1 MSINWKDREVET
13 KRQEVVVRA
22 LLNKW
27 LEDNNDWSGE
37 VIFSNYPPVLYIR
50 LEIHHLNNL
59 SDIKLD
65 QAGVLASLLCTATK
79 MGCLKGFRT
88 SSNSIEYKLCVPFI

>member
-27 LEDNNDWSGE
+27 LEDNDTCPIENRVLNVKKRKE
-37 VIFSNYPPVLYIR
+37 VCYDL
-50 LEIHHLNNL
+50 
-59 SDIKLD
+59 
-65 QAGVLASLLCTATK
+65 
-79 MGCLKGFRT
+79 
-88 SSNSIEYKLCVPFI
+88 